1 MTPATKLGI
10 AVFALVL
17 AHIVCDGAC
26 TVIVVGPKA
35 SADGSAITSQTADGM
50 FDSNIT
56 VIRGRK
62 FPEGAMADVF
72 WNITGQSTAPPKK
85 IGQIPQARQTYTYFH
100 VGYPFMNEHQLALG
114 ESTLAQQGKLQNSPG
129 KKAILTIEQLQ
140 VFALQRAKT
149 AREAIKTMGT
159 LAEKYGFLGSYE
171 RQGESLSIADGKECW
186 VLEVFGVGSNWDP
199 KSGKPG
205 AVWAARRVPDDHVFC
220 MANLSRIREI
230 DLDKPDFFKASANY
244 KQTAIDNGWYDPKSG
259 KPFIWQEAYSPRKGG
274 WSLKSPW
281 IANRL
286 YMFHKTVAPSGS
298 WPVSRKITDYPF
310 SIKPEKKLK
319 VQDVIALM
327 RSTFKGT
334 PMDAEA
340 DPGWRKSRLATPF
353 PSGEMQKLLKI
364 KFHRGIA
371 VRDCSHGFV
380 SQSRPWLPDPI
391 GGVAWFY
398 FDNPHTSCFVPIY
411 AGVDRTPDSWRFY
424 DRRKFSRKS
433 ARWAFAQADNMVN
446 RRYQDIIRDLK
457 AVRDPLEAEFF
468 AKQPEIEA
476 EALKSH
482 KRSPLEAAKLLTDY
496 TNRSMRRAEKAY
508 WDLID
513 TIIAKYDDKL

>member
-1 MTPATKLGI
+1 MTLAARFKTGVL
-10 AVFALVL
+10 ALVL
-17 AHIVCDGAC
+17 SEGVCACAC

-56 VIRGRK
+56 VVRGRA
-62 FPEGAMADVF
+62 FPVGAMADVF
-72 WNITGQSTAPPKK
+72 WNITGQSPAPPAK
-85 IGQIPQARQTYTYFH
+85 IGQIPQVRRTYTYFH

-114 ESTLAQQGKLQNSPG
+114 ESTLSQQAKLMTARG
-129 KKAILTIEQLQ
+129 GKAILTIEQLQ
-140 VFALQRAKT
+140 VFALQRTRT
-149 AREAIKTMGT
+149 AREAMKLMGA

-186 VLEVFGVGSNWDP
+186 VFEIFSVGSGWDP

-220 MANLSRIREI
+220 MANISRIREI
-230 DLDKPDFFKASANY
+230 DLTKPDYFMASANHR
-244 KQTAIDNGWYDPKSG
+244 QPAIDNGWYDPKSG

-274 WSLKSPW
+274 WSLKSAF
-281 IANRL
+281 IRNRL
-286 YMFHKTVAPSGS
+286 YMVHKTVAPSKD
-298 WPVSRKITDYPF
+298 WPVNRQITDYPF
-310 SIKPEKKLK
+310 SVKPEKKVN

-334 PMDAEA
+334 PLDTEA
-340 DPGWRKSRLATPF
+340 DPNWHKSRLATPF
-353 PSGEMQKLLKI
+353 PSSDLQKRFKV
-364 KFHRGIA
+364 KFNRGIA

-398 FDNPHTSCFVPIY
+398 LDNPHTSCFVPVY
-411 AGVDRTPDSWRFY
+411 AGVGRFPDSWKVY

-433 ARWAFAQADNMVN
+433 ARWAFAQADNIVN
-446 RRYQDIIRDLK
+446 RRYQDIMPGLK
-457 AVRDPLEAEFF
+457 KVRDPLEAELF
-468 AKQPEIEA
+468 AAQSAFEA
-476 EALKSH
+476 KSLATH
-482 KRSPLEAAKLLTDY
+482 KRSPLEAAKALTDY
-496 TNRSMRRAEKAY
+496 TNNCMQRAEKAY
-508 WDLID
+508 WNWID
-513 TIIAKYDDKL
+513 VVIARYDDK